1 MTLPIGSNVESVDA
15 HNYLQ
20 NIISKD
26 IILGKYICL
35 LSFEKIKK
43 HIKDLDKT
51 YNFDYHK

>member
-1 MTLPIGSNVESVDA
+1 MTLPIASNVESVESQ
-15 HNYLQ
+15 NYLQ

-43 HIKDLDKT
+43 NIKDLDKA
-51 YNFDYHK
+51 YSFDYHK